1 MVDQT
6 VRRLS
11 DAMQMPEGRPMPP
24 DDDFASVAAAK
35 APTPVRRPPPG
46 RLDLAAVF
54 AATPPALD
62 YVLPGM
68 LSGTVGALVSPGG
81 SGKSMFAL
89 QILAL
94 VGGGADLIQLGG
106 ETKRGKA
113 VMLAAEDP
121 KEALMHRL
129 HSIGKH
135 LDADRRRC
143 MAENVDVIP
152 LVGMGLDIMDDTW
165 FQWMRTMAI
174 GRRLILID
182 TLRRVHLLDENSSS
196 EMAMLLSRL
205 EQVVLETGC
214 SIVFLHHASKSA
226 AVNGLGDVQQASRG
240 SSVLVDNIRWQSF
253 MSSMTK
259 AEAASFGVTE
269 ERRAF
274 FVRWG
279 VSKQNYGSPI
289 EQIWL
294 RRHEGGVLLP
304 AVLGQ
309 AKPQR
314 EEFVKQGRRA
324 DDKDKGAW

>member
-1 MVDQT
+1 
-6 VRRLS
+6 
-11 DAMQMPEGRPMPP
+11 MPSE
-24 DDDFASVAAAK
+24 DEFAPAK
-35 APTPVRRPPPG
+35 APTPARRPPA
-46 RLDLAAVF
+46 RLDLAAIF
-54 AATPPALD
+54 STEPPELD

-94 VGGGADLIQLGG
+94 VGGGADLVKLGG
-106 ETKRGKA
+106 ETKRGRA

-121 KEALMHRL
+121 KAALMHRL
-129 HSIGKH
+129 HAIGKH
-135 LDADRRRC
+135 LDAERRER

-152 LVGMGLDIMDDTW
+152 LVGLGLDVMDDTW
-165 FQWMRTMAI
+165 FDWIRAI
-174 GRRLILID
+174 ATGARLILID

-196 EMAMLLSRL
+196 DMALLLSRL

-214 SIVFLHHASKSA
+214 SIVFLHHASKA
-226 AVNGLGDVQQASRG
+226 AAMNGLGDVQQASRG

-259 AEAASFGVTE
+259 AEAASYNVE
-269 ERRAF
+269 EAMRPF

-289 EQIWL
+289 AQIWL

-304 AVLGQ
+304 AVLGLPKQ
-309 AKPQR
+309 LPQR
-314 EEFVKQGRRA
+314 EEPKKLSVNSKLSSRA
-324 DDKDKGAW
+324 GQYAATERWHANTQASGLMGGDG